1 VDIGSENTFSI
12 KIMDASGHEIPEAT
26 CDIIL
31 CKGDQHLGE
40 THRADQK
47 ASEQSLTFDEQGSC
61 TLRIENI
68 NDSGENNSS
77 ISIPIQVTPEFP
89 LGILVRM
96 AAAFASTVIEIESKY
111 LLESFHSYL
120 KFPF

>member
-1 VDIGSENTFSI
+1 
-12 KIMDASGHEIPEAT
+12 MDASGHEIPEAT
-26 CDIIL
+26 CDIML
-31 CKGDQHLGE
+31 CKGYQYLDE

-47 ASEQSLTFDEQGSC
+47 ASEQSLTFDEQGSY

-68 NDSGENNSS
+68 NDSSENNS

-89 LGILVRM
+89 LGILVMM

-111 LLESFHSYL
+111 LLESFRSYS
-120 KFPF
+120 KFHF

>member
-1 VDIGSENTFSI
+1 
-12 KIMDASGHEIPEAT
+12 MDASGHEIPEAT

-40 THRADQK
+40 SHRADQK
-47 ASEQSLTFDEQGSC
+47 ASEQSLTFDEQGSY

-77 ISIPIQVTPEFP
+77 ISIPIQVTPEF
-89 LGILVRM
+89 LLEILVRM
-96 AAAFASTVIEIESKY
+96 AAFASTVIEIESKY
-111 LLESFHSYL
+111 LLESFRSYL